1 MGDGPDIFLVENYA
15 DVQTFWLAL
24 LPLAVERSGPLL
36 ALSGLPSAIVEAPE
50 PIRELSHSTI
60 SAIRAIRWSGAVD
73 EFGHHEAIRAVA
85 DFVGG
90 MTTAYGSN
98 TVAEL
103 VGWLRCFHMDRASRN
118 RLSAWGSA
126 LQLAA
131 GMRSLEG
138 RSPTLDTATLEVLV
152 ALAQTGFGPTANAKL
167 SEASSTAYQIPLSGA
182 EERLLALEVS
192 QPGDVPHRDVI
203 QDMQLSATLSSAR
216 AIRTLLKER
225 LAPHE
230 FHAIVSWAREFLE
243 MRGAALAAKA
253 LTSDLIA
260 ESPEPC
266 GP

>member
-1 MGDGPDIFLVENYA
+1 
-15 DVQTFWLAL
+15 
-24 LPLAVERSGPLL
+24 LL

-50 PIRELSHSTI
+50 SIRELSHSTI
-60 SAIRAIRWSGAVD
+60 SAIRAIRWSGLVD

-85 DFVGG
+85 DFVGA

-98 TVAEL
+98 AALEL
-103 VGWLRCFHMDRASRN
+103 VGWLRCLHIDRASRN
-118 RLSAWGSA
+118 RLSAWGSV

-138 RSPTLDTATLEVLV
+138 RSPTQDTATLEMLV
-152 ALAQTGFGPTANAKL
+152 ALSQTGFGPRANARL

-192 QPGDVPHRDVI
+192 QLGDVPHWDIVRD
-203 QDMQLSATLSSAR
+203 MELSATLSSAR
-216 AIRTLLKER
+216 EIRALLKER
-225 LAPHE
+225 LATNE
-230 FHAIVSWAREFLE
+230 FQAVVSWAREFLE
-243 MRGAALAAKA
+243 MRGAAFDATALA
-253 LTSDLIA
+253 LDLIA